1 MPCAPMV
8 LPAIRRLGHCD
19 DEAAN
24 AHRFQ
29 VLPLS
34 ENSVLKGD
42 NGIASHPIAF
52 APVFAF
58 GRMRRDGGWHMR
70 AICGKCCLP
79 FRLGWVETMLPSRDG
94 LAHALPASTIRA
106 FATLVDFATG
116 VGAGEP
122 FQIGC
127 MATIRDKTRRQAP
140 P

>member
-1 MPCAPMV
+1 MV
-8 LPAIRRLGHCD
+8 LPAIRRLSHCD

-29 VLPLS
+29 VFPLS
-34 ENSVLKGD
+34 GNSVLKGD
-42 NGIASHPIAF
+42 DGIASHPIAF

-58 GRMRRDGGWHMR
+58 VRMRRDGGWHMR
-70 AICGKCCLP
+70 SMTRKCCIP
-79 FRLGWVETMLPSRDG
+79 FRSGRLVPMLPSREG
-94 LAHALPASTIRA
+94 FAHALPASTIRA

-127 MATIRDKTRRQAP
+127 MTTIRDKTRRQAP